1 MYSWRYTSTDSS
13 NSKVTAMKHWSLL
26 SCTLL
31 AATACAFQSSTQR
44 VDGAPSLPPSASAIM
59 IAEAPPGAIALGTV
73 TVQGNNFKAGPE
85 CEAQALFEAKKLG
98 ATHVIVDL
106 PIPHSAEG

>member
-1 MYSWRYTSTDSS
+1 
-13 NSKVTAMKHWSLL
+13 MKHWSLL